1 MIGRAS
7 AILDVKDW
15 RPLNAVAATGGGPM
29 NRGDEL
35 EHFKTEIDLVDY
47 ATRALGFRVDQASR
61 RSARLKKDGDV
72 IIVARDQD
80 GHYTYFS
87 PLDDKD
93 NGTIIDLVQ
102 RRRQLSLG
110 ELRREL
116 RQWLGESPQP
126 PNPVPSLRP
135 ESHELAISDRV
146 RLRRRLHY
154 LTPTTDHPLLL
165 KRGIPSIVLAG
176 ERFLGTILA
185 DNRGNILF
193 PHEDDHGLS
202 GFEIRSTSFKGFSR
216 GEKALWISNRLP
228 GDDAILVCESPIDA
242 LSYHALYS
250 RPHTQYAS
258 TAGGWG
264 PKTGEALL
272 RAIANLQGPRTVLLG
287 FDNDEQGRR
296 YADKCRE
303 LVHPTGAT
311 IIDALP
317 PTIDADW
324 NDIQRAAQ
332 RTERGR

>member
-1 MIGRAS
+1 
-7 AILDVKDW
+7 
-15 RPLNAVAATGGGPM
+15 M

-47 ATRALGFRVDQASR
+47 ATRALGFRVDQASG
-61 RSARLKKDGDV
+61 RSARLKKDGDI
-72 IIVARDQD
+72 IIVARSTD

-116 RQWLGESPQP
+116 RQWRGESPQP
-126 PNPVPSLRP
+126 PSSLPVLRP
-135 ESHELAISDRV
+135 ESHELSLDDRV

-154 LTPTTDHPLLL
+154 LTPTTDHSLLL
-165 KRGIPSIVLAG
+165 KRDIPSIVLAS

-193 PHEDDHGLS
+193 PHKDDHGLS
-202 GFEIRSTSFKGFSR
+202 GFEIRSTGFKGFSR

-242 LSYHALYS
+242 LSYHALYN

-264 PKTGEALL
+264 PRTGEALL
-272 RAIANLQGPRTVLLG
+272 RALERLSGHRTVLLG

-296 YADKCRE
+296 YAEKCRQ
-303 LVHPTGAT
+303 LVEPAGAT
-311 IIDALP
+311 ILEALP
-317 PTIDADW
+317 PNPGMDW
-324 NDIQRAAQ
+324 NDALRAARQ
-332 RTERGR
+332 EGRGR

>member
-1 MIGRAS
+1 
-7 AILDVKDW
+7 
-15 RPLNAVAATGGGPM
+15 M

-47 ATRALGFRVDQASR
+47 ATRALGFRVDQASH

-80 GHYTYFS
+80 GHFTYFS

-93 NGTIIDLVQ
+93 NGTIIDLLQ
-102 RRRQLSLG
+102 RRRNISLG
-110 ELRREL
+110 AVRREL
-116 RQWLGESPQP
+116 RSWLCEPAHP
-126 PNPVPSLRP
+126 P
-135 ESHELAISDRV
+135 HETILSARKELTVDDRV

-154 LTPTTDHPLLL
+154 LRPTTDNPLLL
-165 KRGIPSIVLAG
+165 ERDIPSVVLAG
-176 ERFLGTILA
+176 ERFVGTVLA
-185 DNRGNILF
+185 DDRGNILF
-193 PHEDDHGLS
+193 PHEDEHGLS

-242 LSYHALYS
+242 LSYHTLYS

-296 YADKCRE
+296 YAEKCRE

-311 IIDALP
+311 ILAALP
-317 PTIDADW
+317 PTLDADW
-324 NDIQRAAQ
+324 NDVLRASTQR
-332 RTERGR
+332 ERGR